1 MNRILKKSLNI
12 IFGTT
17 ITFLTFSFI
26 NLNKVEAVNIDKF
39 AGGKGTSD
47 DPYIIDDAAGLIEL
61 GANWCGSRYRNTY
74 FKIDTGSKILDLE
87 RRRIIPICSFL
98 DGTDEASVYE
108 NAFYGHFDGNNT
120 EITNGEINSNGLSAG
135 LFGATNGAKI
145 ANVGIGEN
153 ISFRVNGKVPGSEI
167 APVGGIVGSAWNT
180 EITNVWNKGYLYTEH
195 SSAGGIA
202 GRLLS
207 GSSITNAYNA
217 GSVSAKVDADNKSF
231 VGGIVGYMSNS
242 TIQNVANYSS
252 SLSGTGDSES
262 MGLLVGWIADGNN
275 TIKNAYTLKEN
286 TNLNGWGHADDNSLT
301 DENVAGYARSELTNQ
316 ENFYGFDFENVWEM
330 GDEYPILRNT
340 YKESVHTPGTVSDGM
355 TIKYNGEV
363 KNIENFLYNDGR
375 TYVNL
380 YEFCSKSEICSV
392 SNNKKDKDIYYIDKN
407 IEVTGDKII
416 SDVSGNT
423 RYTYRVMHTEGEMIF
438 YPYIMIGN
446 RTIQDNATNQTADV
460 PSCPSDIE
468 EYKCDEEH
476 FYVPIR
482 FLSQSLG
489 LRVEWDGENNTVNIK
504 NNFVETFLSK
514 YDVVTTTTRDCNN
527 SSCIVEKDGIYTDVR
542 EGRTYYLNVID
553 KETNKLMDYY
563 KLYSFYDSSIKSGGN
578 DNPSYTKG
586 FYTLNKN
593 TIVVSNK
600 EDDEN
605 IDTNKN
611 QKSQNIA
618 QIVVYEIKTTDQDYQ
633 ESDYNA
639 GGYPIVIN
647 NVFRC
652 NDC

>member
-1 MNRILKKSLNI
+1 MNRIFKKSLNI
-12 IFGTT
+12 LLGTT
-17 ITFLTFSFI
+17 ITLLTFSFI
-26 NLNKVEAVNIDKF
+26 NLNEVEAVNIDRF

-47 DPYIIDDAAGLIEL
+47 DPYIIDDADGLVAL
-61 GANWCGSRYRNTY
+61 GSSFCGSKYSNTY

-87 RRRIIPICSFL
+87 GTRIIPICSL
-98 DGTDEASVYE
+98 LSGTDEASVYE

-153 ISFRVNGKVPGSEI
+153 ILFRVNGKVQGSEI

-195 SSAGGIA
+195 SNAGGIV

-217 GSVSAKVDADNKSF
+217 GHVSAKVDADNKSH

-242 TIQNVANYSS
+242 TIQNVANYSPN
-252 SLSGTGDSES
+252 LSGTGDSES

-275 TIKNAYTLKEN
+275 VIKNAYTLKEN
-286 TNLNGWGHADDNSLT
+286 TELNGWGHADDNSLT
-301 DENVAGYARSELTNQ
+301 DENVAGYTRSELTNQ
-316 ENFYGFDFENVWEM
+316 ENYYGFDFENVWEM
-330 GDEYPILRNT
+330 GDEYPVLRNT
-340 YKESVHTPGTVSDGM
+340 YKESVHTPGTVGDGL
-355 TIKYNGEV
+355 TIKYNDKV
-363 KNIENFLYNDGR
+363 IDIESFLYNDGR

-380 YEFCSKSEICSV
+380 YDFCDTSNICSV
-392 SNNKKDKDIYYIDKN
+392 SNDEEDEDVYYIDKN
-407 IEVTGDKII
+407 IEVTGDKIT

-423 RYTYRVMHTEGEMIF
+423 RYTYKVMHTKGEMIF

-446 RTIQDNATNQTADV
+446 RTIQDDTTYQISDV

-468 EYKCDEEH
+468 EYKCDNKH

-489 LRVEWDGENNTVNIK
+489 LRVEWDGENDTVNIR

-527 SSCIVEKDGIYTDVR
+527 SSCIVEKDGIYTNVN
-542 EGRTYYLNVID
+542 EGHTYYLNVINKD
-553 KETNKLMDYY
+553 TNRKMDYY
-563 KLYSFYDSSIKSGGN
+563 RGYSFYDSIRNIGDADDPKYKSGVFTIENSEITINEPTRN
-578 DNPSYTKG
+578 DTV
-586 FYTLNKN
+586 FMR
-593 TIVVSNK
+593 
-600 EDDEN
+600 
-605 IDTNKN
+605 
-611 QKSQNIA
+611 NIA
-618 QIVVYEIKTTDQDYQ
+618 QIVVYEIRTFDADYNETDD
-633 ESDYNA
+633 NA

-652 NDC
+652 TDC